1 MDDQKIICKKCGEL
15 KPHGDF
21 GRDGKSPCLR
31 CRRIAHKRWRDK
43 NKDTVHAN
51 AALWR
56 ENNKEKIKESSRK
69 RYVTHREQ
77 VINANLKWRSN
88 NKAKVTE
95 IARKWREVNKI
106 RYETLRDIW
115 RQENVDKVRL
125 YRRISEKRRRSD
137 ARNRISMN
145 ISRSIR
151 THIKGNKKGACWE
164 SIVGFTS
171 DELRRHLEKR
181 FSPGMTWDN
190 YGTFWNIDHIVP
202 ISAFNFSSQGDHDF
216 TLCWSLK
223 NLRPLKVSEN
233 NKKRARVAIPFQPS
247 LAMGA

>member
-21 GRDGKSPCLR
+21 GRDGKSPCLC

-51 AALWR
+51 TALWR
-56 ENNKEKIKESSRK
+56 EKNKEKIKESSRK
-69 RYVTHREQ
+69 YYATHKKQHTQAVRR
-77 VINANLKWRSN
+77 WRQN
-88 NKAKVTE
+88 NKAKATE
-95 IARKWREVNKI
+95 IARKWVAENRE
-106 RYETLRDIW
+106 RYESLRAKW
-115 RQENVDKVRL
+115 RSENQDKVRA
-125 YRRISEKRRRSD
+125 YRVISEKRRRAD

-151 THIKGNKKGACWE
+151 THIKGNKKRACWE
-164 SIVGFTS
+164 SVVGFTS
-171 DELRRHLEKR
+171 KELRRHLER
-181 FSPGMTWDN
+181 GFGPGMTWDN

-202 ISAFNFSSQGDHDF
+202 ISAFNFSSQSDHDF
-216 TLCWSLK
+216 KLCWSLK